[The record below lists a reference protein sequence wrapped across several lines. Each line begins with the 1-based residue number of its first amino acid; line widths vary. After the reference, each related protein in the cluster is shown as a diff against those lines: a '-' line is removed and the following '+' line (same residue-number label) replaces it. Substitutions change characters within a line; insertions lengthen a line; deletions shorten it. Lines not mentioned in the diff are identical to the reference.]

1 MLKLETLRRKHNL
14 SQRQLAE
21 NIKVTQATVSRW
33 EQNQLQISGSN
44 LIKLATYFKVSAN
57 ELLGLEKPNHSN
69 TQSF

>member
-33 EQNQLQISGSN
+33 EQNQLQISGLN

-57 ELLGLEKPNHSN
+57 ELLGLEKLNHSN